1 MARSYKLPI
10 LKDKPRNYKRTSAYW
25 RPVRRIVKQIVS
37 TYKNKYDDSILDL
50 YYGEDS
56 DDLQIKIVEENS
68 ILLGTDI
75 PNPKTI
81 INDYDYCDY
90 IWDYR
95 FIGSWTNNNYEENK
109 KEQIK
114 YSRK

>member
-1 MARSYKLPI
+1 MSRSKKLPI

-25 RPVRRIVKQIVS
+25 RPIRSRINQIVRG
-37 TYKNKYDDSILDL
+37 YVNRYDDSILDL
-50 YYGEDS
+50 CYGEDR

-68 ILLGTDI
+68 IMLGVDI

-81 INDYDYCDY
+81 IFNRRYCKT

-95 FIGSWTNNNYEENK
+95 FIDS
-109 KEQIK
+109 
-114 YSRK
+114 

>member
-25 RPVRRIVKQIVS
+25 RPIRSRINQIVRGY
-37 TYKNKYDDSILDL
+37 TKRYDNTILNL
-50 YYGEDS
+50 CYGEDR

-68 ILLGTDI
+68 IMLGTDI
-75 PNPKTI
+75 PGLSKN
-81 INDYDYCDY
+81 NRNYCRH

-95 FIGSWTNNNYEENK
+95 FIDSWTNNNYEENK

-114 YSRK
+114 HSRK

>member
-1 MARSYKLPI
+1 MAHSYKLPI

-25 RPVRRIVKQIVS
+25 RPIRSRINQIVRGYTKRYDS
-37 TYKNKYDDSILDL
+37 TILSL
-50 YYGEDS
+50 CYGEDR

-68 ILLGTDI
+68 IMLGTDI
-75 PNPKTI
+75 PNSKTI

-95 FIGSWTNNNYEENK
+95 FIDSWTNNNYEENK

>member
-25 RPVRRIVKQIVS
+25 RPIRSRINQIVRGY
-37 TYKNKYDDSILDL
+37 TKRYDNTILSL
-50 YYGEDS
+50 CYGEDR

-68 ILLGTDI
+68 IMLGTDI

>member
-1 MARSYKLPI
+1 MSRSKRIPV

-25 RPVRRIVKQIVS
+25 RPIRRIVNQIVS

-50 YYGEDS
+50 WYGEDCNE
-56 DDLQIKIVEENS
+56 LEIKIVEENS
-68 ILLGTDI
+68 TMLGADI

-81 INDYDYCDY
+81 INDWRYCDY
-90 IWDYR
+90 IWDMR
-95 FIGSWTNNNYEENK
+95 NSWHS
-109 KEQIK
+109 KEDRVK